1 MSKRTSTRKPRSVEK
16 ALAVSRMA
24 IDIPPA
30 TATVLSKRLPMLAA
44 GAVDPKRRNHREEHR
59 MVAEKLAAGIEASTA
74 AGQALVEGGMAVA
87 RRWWQ
92 AMGALTSATLVA
104 PKRRRGGR
112 SPAGAVRTLVET
124 TLAAAVA
131 SSAAAL
137 RPAHR
142 RVTANARRLG
152 KAKPGR

>member
-1 MSKRTSTRKPRSVEK
+1 MSKRTSTRKPRSVER

-44 GAVDPKRRNHREEHR
+44 GAIDPKRRNHREEHR
-59 MVAEKLAAGIEASTA
+59 MVAEKLAAGIEAGTA
-74 AGQALVEGGMAVA
+74 TGQALIDGGMAVA
-87 RRWWQ
+87 RAWWQ
-92 AMGALTSATLVA
+92 ALGSLTAATLVT
-104 PKRRRGGR
+104 PNRRRGGR
-112 SPAGAVRTLVET
+112 SPAGAVQTLVENSIE
-124 TLAAAVA
+124 AVVA
-131 SSAAAL
+131 TSAAAL

-152 KAKPGR
+152 KAKPGH